1 MNTNKSSKFY
11 KKGNFTN
18 TEWNLLEK
26 YAPCLVF
33 DDKEPFF
40 PVKIGCTIYYQSH
53 HPPSLS
59 YYYKKYYPWAQLFD
73 FGRSILITSI
83 YEKPIPDVTKYVK
96 YRFQRVLMTIRD
108 GPAAFRR
115 AKRVL
120 EYAMFYTADIQ
131 HVYELEHCWMYL
143 DEKDELIGVKG
154 TRHGVYINMY
164 SNPQSIKYFKG
175 HPVLFVSPGKHEI
188 GANVDMFSFKI
199 LEKACSVMA
208 GSVGIYRFYFVPKDE
223 LRQIALLHIKKQY
236 VREAF
241 MKKYA
246 FVPSFQWHKCRI
258 PKRGLLI
265 PWDELAKRVPKI
277 LYDFL
282 SRL

>member
-18 TEWNLLEK
+18 TEWELLEK
-26 YAPCLVF
+26 YAPCLAF
-33 DDKEPFF
+33 DDNEPFF

-59 YYYKKYYPWAQLFD
+59 YYYKKYWPWAQLVD
-73 FGRSILITSI
+73 FGRSILITSL
-83 YEKPIPDVTKYVK
+83 YEKPLPDLTKYIK
-96 YRFQRVLMTIRD
+96 YRFQPVLMTIRD
-108 GPAAFRR
+108 GPAAFHR

-120 EYAMFYTADIQ
+120 EYAMFYYADIQ

-154 TRHGVYINMY
+154 TRHGVYMNMY
-164 SNPQSIKYFKG
+164 SNPREIKYLNG
-175 HPVLFVSPGKHEI
+175 HPILFVSPGKHEL
-188 GANVDMFSFKI
+188 GPNVDSFSFRI
-199 LEKACSVMA
+199 LKEACSKLA

-223 LRQIALLHIKKQY
+223 LRPVALLHMKKEY
-236 VREAF
+236 IREAF

-246 FVPSFQWHKCRI
+246 FEPSFHWHKCRI
-258 PKRGLLI
+258 PKRNILI
-265 PWDELAKRVPKI
+265 SWDELVHLVPKF
-277 LYDFL
+277 LVSFL
-282 SRL
+282 SKL